1 LKLRRRGSNGVHISG
16 IINSPKNERIR
27 KYRRLRKKNF
37 RYREGKFL
45 VEGYQAVTEALLYKK
60 KPECLICNQKGI
72 ETMGSYADL
81 MSELS
86 IPCFEV
92 SDEVITTLST
102 TVTPQ
107 GIIAVSSV
115 VHIDLFRL
123 TSESTSTIL
132 VANRVRDP
140 GNLGNMLRIADAAGA
155 GGMIICRESA
165 DPYNAKTV
173 RSSAGSIFHLPLA
186 IGPGIVE
193 AVQQLKQDG
202 YTVFTTDAHSGTNM
216 WEAEW
221 PGKVALVM
229 GNEAWG
235 IPEDE
240 EAIVDGRVRVP
251 ILGGAESLNVSAAAA
266 LLLYEIERERAIGKR
281 EEGRNK

>member
-1 LKLRRRGSNGVHISG
+1 MLRRRGSDGVHLSG
-16 IINSPKNERIR
+16 IINSPRNERIR

-45 VEGYQAVTEALLYKK
+45 VEGYQAVAEALSYKQ

-72 ETMGSYADL
+72 EAMGAYADL
-81 MSELS
+81 ISEMS

-92 SDEVITTLST
+92 NDEVIFTLST

-107 GIIAVSSV
+107 GIIAVSPL
-115 VHIDLFRL
+115 VHIDLPRL
-123 TSESTSTIL
+123 TGEADSTVL

-140 GNLGNMLRIADAAGA
+140 GNLGNMVRIADAAGA
-155 GGMIICRESA
+155 GGMIVCRESA
-165 DPYNAKTV
+165 DPYNPKTV
-173 RSSAGSIFHLPLA
+173 RSTAGSIFHLPLA
-186 IGPGIVE
+186 IGSSLPE
-193 AVQQLKQDG
+193 AVQQLKLDG
-202 YTVFTTDAHSGTNM
+202 YTVFTADAHSGTNM

-221 PGKVALVM
+221 PRKVALVM

-240 EAIVDGRVRVP
+240 EAIVDGQVRVP

-266 LLLYEIERERAIGKR
+266 LLLYEVERNRVMGKR
-281 EEGRNK
+281 EEGKN